1 MKVSEVFATVRAT
14 YTQIWMHSVFI
25 ALLSLVP
32 FIYMM
37 QVTERVYSSR
47 SWETLWFITGLIV
60 FLMVI
65 WAMLGHFRSN
75 ALRALG
81 YKIDESLRGRV
92 YDAVHRNGTPDAFRA
107 YGDIATLR
115 HGLTGQAVESFFDAT
130 LSPIFVAVLFI
141 LHPVF
146 GWFALVYIAVIAV
159 LTWLAKSVAL
169 SAQQSARMDEDLA
182 FAFGMATAG
191 KSDVVRAMDLLP
203 GIRREWQAM
212 QARVTDTSLEGQ
224 RRAGRYEVVIDLLAQ
239 GQIVLVTF
247 IAAVLY
253 LSNAITAAVGFA
265 AFLVMMR
272 GVLPVISVARNW
284 SLIGEVRDAATRL
297 TRVLD
302 EEAPIPATPLPP
314 MQGYVEC
321 DNVGVAGRDGKPVLQ
336 GIRFALPAGTI
347 LGVIGP
353 SGAGKS
359 TLLRVLA
366 GATRATSGSLR
377 IDGFPI
383 ETWPPDQR
391 GRDVGYLPQTMGL
404 IPGTIWQNVA
414 RFAPFDPALNDEVV
428 AALRTAG
435 AMDIVQSRNRG
446 LEFVLMDEGAPLS
459 GGQRQRIALA
469 RAFFRT
475 PRLLVLDE
483 PNSALDAE
491 GEKNLAYAVT
501 EMKRAGSTVIFST
514 HKLGM
519 LQVCDYILVLMD
531 GYMHSFSTRDD
542 VLQRLT
548 AAGNPL
554 LGAPPQSRSA

>member
-1 MKVSEVFATVRAT
+1 MKVSEVFATVRTT
-14 YTQIWMHSVFI
+14 YSQIWLHSVFI

-32 FIYMM
+32 FIYML
-37 QVTERVYSSR
+37 QVTERVYTSR

-60 FLMVI
+60 FLMIV
-65 WAMLGHFRSN
+65 WALLGYFRSN
-75 ALRALG
+75 ALRTLG

-92 YDAVHRNGTPDAFRA
+92 YDAVHRKGSPDAFRA
-107 YGDIATLR
+107 YGDVATLR
-115 HGLTGQAVESFFDAT
+115 QGLTGQGVEAFFDAT

-141 LHPVF
+141 LHPAF
-146 GWFALVYIAVIAV
+146 GWFAIGYIGVVAL
-159 LTWLAKSVAL
+159 LTWLAKSAAL
-169 SAQQSARMDEDLA
+169 KAQQTARIEEDRA

-191 KSDVVRAMDLLP
+191 QSDVVRAMDLLP
-203 GIRREWQAM
+203 GVRREWLAM
-212 QARVTDTSLEGQ
+212 QARVADTALEGQ
-224 RRAGRYEVVIDLLAQ
+224 RRAGRYEVVVDLLAY
-239 GQIVLVTF
+239 GQIVLITF
-247 IAAVLY
+247 VAALLY
-253 LSNAITAAVGFA
+253 LSNEITAAVGFA

-272 GVLPVISVARNW
+272 GVQPVIAVARNW
-284 SLIGEVRDAATRL
+284 SLIGEVRDAAARL

-302 EEAPIPATPLPP
+302 DEAPVPETPLPE

-321 DNVGVAGRDGKPVLQ
+321 DNVGVAGQDGKPVLQ
-336 GIRFALPAGTI
+336 GIRFTLPAGTI

-366 GATRATSGSLR
+366 GATRASSGGLR
-377 IDGFPI
+377 IDAFPI
-383 ETWPPDQR
+383 EAWPPAQL
-391 GRDVGYLPQTMGL
+391 GASVGYLPQTMGL
-404 IPGTIWQNVA
+404 LPGTIWQNVA
-414 RFAPFDPALNDEVV
+414 RFAPFDPALNDDVV

-435 AMDIVQSRNRG
+435 AMDIVQARNRG
-446 LEFVLMDEGAPLS
+446 LDFMLKEDGAPLS

-514 HKLGM
+514 HKLGL

-554 LGAPPQSRSA
+554 LGASPQSRSA

>member
-1 MKVSEVFATVRAT
+1 MKVSEVFAAVRAT
-14 YTQIWMHSVFI
+14 YTQIWLHSVFI

-47 SWETLWFITGLIV
+47 SWETLWFMTGLIL
-60 FLMVI
+60 FLMLV
-65 WAMLGHFRSN
+65 WGLLGHFRSN

-81 YKIDESLRGRV
+81 YTIDEGLRGRV

-107 YGDIATLR
+107 YSDISALR
-115 HGLTGQAVESFFDAT
+115 MGLTGPAVESFFDAT
-130 LSPIFVAVLFI
+130 LSPIFVAVLFV

-146 GWFALVYIAVIAV
+146 GWFAIAYIVLVAV
-159 LTWLAKSVAL
+159 LTWLAKSVAQE
-169 SAQQSARMDEDLA
+169 AQQTARIEEDQA

-191 KSDVVRAMDLLP
+191 KADVVRAMDLLP

-212 QARVTDTSLEGQ
+212 QTRVVDTSLDGQ
-224 RRAGRYEVVIDLLAQ
+224 RRAGRYEAVIDMLAQ
-239 GQIVLVTF
+239 GQIVLITF
-247 IAAVLY
+247 VAAILY
-253 LSNAITAAVGFA
+253 LSNAISAAAGFA

-272 GVLPVISVARNW
+272 GVMPVISVARNW
-284 SLIGEVRDAATRL
+284 SMIGEVRDAAARL

-302 EEAPIPATPLPP
+302 EDVPLPTTPLPD

-321 DNVGVAGRDGKPVLQ
+321 DSVGVAGRDGKPVLQ
-336 GIRFALPAGTI
+336 GIRFSLPAGTI

-366 GATRATSGSLR
+366 GAARASSGSVRL
-377 IDGFPI
+377 DGFPI
-383 ETWPPDQR
+383 ETWPAAQR
-391 GRDVGYLPQTMGL
+391 GRGVGYLPQSMGL

-414 RFAPFDPALNDEVV
+414 RFAEFDPALNDDVV

-446 LEFVLMDEGAPLS
+446 LDFKLMDEGAPLS